1 MENKPNKPPEPK
13 DPVGV
18 YRPRR
23 HIIRTLLVLIIIG
36 LVAIGFW
43 RDWFVFSKHE
53 SPESD
58 KVDYSLKVDK
68 AKIKADTQRAAEVTK
83 EEAEKISR
91 EVKDEAKKLSG
102 PAK

>member
-13 DPVGV
+13 QPVGV

-36 LVAIGFW
+36 LVAVGFW
-43 RDWFVFSKHE
+43 RDWFVFSTQK
-53 SPESD
+53 SPETD
-58 KVDYSLKVDK
+58 KVDINLKVDT
-68 AKIKADTQRAAEVTK
+68 AKIKADTKRATELTK

-91 EVKDEAKKLSG
+91 EVKGEAKKLSEPG
-102 PAK
+102 K